1 MSSNVDTT
9 RDVYDAFNKGDVPT
23 VLGAMAPDI
32 RWEEPASLPYG
43 SHTGPEAVAENV
55 FSPVVQQIDDFSV
68 QPEEWIDGGDTVVV
82 LGTYRGRGAAT
93 EEVLDMPFI
102 HIWRFR
108 AGKVAGIRTSVD
120 THRWLEV
127 IGAAAG

>member
-1 MSSNVDTT
+1 M
-9 RDVYDAFNKGDVPT
+9 Y
-23 VLGAMAPDI
+23 
-32 RWEEPASLPYG
+32 
-43 SHTGPEAVAENV
+43 GPEAVAENV
-55 FSPVVQQIDDFSV
+55 FSPLVQQIDGFSV

-108 AGKVAGIRTSVD
+108 DGKVAGIRTSVD